1 MRSKEFFNQVLTIV
15 VLGAALVMTGCSG
28 DEGKE
33 SIPVSFLTLSET
45 EIELEAGDIHVLE
58 CIVSPYNADNQR
70 IIWSTSDKSVATVK
84 DGVVTAV
91 KAGNAIV
98 TAMAD
103 DNGKTAKCTVT
114 VTGDGGNAGGNNNDG
129 GEESD
134 IDMDSA
140 VNLSWSGTANCY
152 IVSKTGVYKFKS
164 VKGNGN
170 TSVGAV
176 SKVEVL
182 WETFGTSV
190 SPEPGELVSAVSFRD
205 GYIVF
210 QCHKIFYEG
219 NAVVAAKDAAG
230 NILWSWHL
238 WFTDLPQSQT
248 YYNNAGIV
256 MDRNLGATSATPG
269 EVGAIGLLYQWG
281 RKDPFLGSSSISTA
295 SKAASTLEWP
305 SAVRSNSEYGTID
318 YATAH
323 PTTFI
328 SGNFSNYDWYYTGSE
343 STDNTRW
350 TTSDKA
356 KSIYDPCPAGWRVPD
371 GGKNGIWSKAVGA
384 TSFNWEF
391 DDSNLGMDF
400 LGKLGT
406 LSIWYPASGHMN
418 GGALEGVGQHGLY
431 WSSNN
436 PSGQYEYEANSF
448 VFGPVLKF
456 GIVYYDINDGQPT
469 SASFDRDYGF
479 SVRCSRE

>member
-1 MRSKEFFNQVLTIV
+1 MKSTNFFNRVLA
-15 VLGAALVMTGCSG
+15 VLVLCICFLMASCGV
-28 DEGKE
+28 EIE
-33 SIPVSFLTLSET
+33 HVHVSFLTLSDT
-45 EIELEAGDIHVLE
+45 EVELEAGDIHVLE
-58 CIVSPYNADNQR
+58 CTVSPYNADNQR
-70 IIWSTSDKSVATVK
+70 IIWSSSDKSVATVK

-91 KAGNAIV
+91 KAGNAII
-98 TAMAD
+98 TAMSD
-103 DNGKTAKCTVT
+103 DNGKTATCVVKVT
-114 VTGDGGNAGGNNNDG
+114 DKGGNNGG
-129 GEESD
+129 GEPG
-134 IDMDSA
+134 IDMASA
-140 VNLSWSGTANCY
+140 VNLSSAGTANCY
-152 IVSKTGVYKFKS
+152 IVSETGLYKFKA
-164 VKGNGN
+164 VKGNSD

-176 SKVEVL
+176 SSVEVL
-182 WETFGTSV
+182 WESFGTSV
-190 SPEPGELVSAVSFRD
+190 APESGELVSAVYFQDS
-205 GYIVF
+205 YIAF

-238 WFTDLPQSQT
+238 WFTDAPQSQT

-305 SAVRSNSEYGTID
+305 SAVSSNSEYGTID

-328 SGNFSNYDWYYTGSE
+328 SRNFSNYDWYYTGSK

-371 GGKNGIWSKAVGA
+371 GGSNGIWSKAAGA
-384 TSFNWEF
+384 DTFNWEF

-406 LSIWYPASGHMN
+406 LSIWYPASGHIY
-418 GGALEGVGQHGLY
+418 GGALEGVGQHGVY
-431 WSSNN
+431 WSSND
-436 PSGQYEYEANSF
+436 PSRQDEYEAPSF
-448 VFGPVLKF
+448 VFAPGSSLKF
-456 GIVYYDINDGQPT
+456 GGTNHHFTDGTPT
-469 SASFDRDYGF
+469 DAYLCRSLGF

>member
-1 MRSKEFFNQVLTIV
+1 MKSTILFNQVLTIV
-15 VLGAALVMTGCSG
+15 VLGAALVMAGCSG

-45 EIELEAGDIHVLE
+45 EIELEVGDIHVLE

-70 IIWSTSDKSVATVK
+70 IIWSTSHKSVATVK

-219 NAVVAAKDAAG
+219 NAVVAAKDADG

-238 WFTDLPQSQT
+238 WFTDAPQSQR
-248 YYNNAGIV
+248 YNDAGTM
-256 MDRNLGATSATPG
+256 MDRNLGATSAEPG
-269 EVGAIGLLYQWG
+269 AVGALGLLYQWG
-281 RKDPFLGSSSISTA
+281 RKDPFLGSSSIRSNTTAKSTIA
-295 SKAASTLEWP
+295 WP
-305 SAVRSNSEYGTID
+305 SAVSSDSSNGTIA
-318 YATAH
+318 YATAN

-328 SGNFSNYDWYYTGSE
+328 KYNSNNHDWYYTGSS

-350 TTSDKA
+350 TTSDKT
-356 KSIYDPCPAGWRVPD
+356 KSIYDPCPSGWRVPD
-371 GGKNGIWSKAVGA
+371 GGDNGIWSKAG
-384 TSFNWEF
+384 F
-391 DDSNLGMDF
+391 DDTTYD
-400 LGKLGT
+400 GT
-406 LSIWYPASGHMN
+406 NEGISFSISSPLKTWYPASGSRSDYD
-418 GGALEGVGQHGLY
+418 GSLGYVGDLGRY
-431 WSSNN
+431 WSASPDDYYACNLYFNYFGSVYPSNSYYRA
-436 PSGQYEYEANSF
+436 SGQ
-448 VFGPVLKF
+448 
-456 GIVYYDINDGQPT
+456 
-469 SASFDRDYGF
+469 
-479 SVRCSRE
+479 SVRCLQE

>member
-238 WFTDLPQSQT
+238 WFTDAPQSQR
-248 YYNNAGIV
+248 YNDAGTM
-256 MDRNLGATSATPG
+256 MDRNLGATSAEPG
-269 EVGAIGLLYQWG
+269 AVGALGLLYQWG
-281 RKDPFLGSSSISTA
+281 RKDPFLGFSM
-295 SKAASTLEWP
+295 ASTLEWP
-305 SAVRSNSEYGTID
+305 SEVNSNFEYGTID

-328 SGNFSNYDWYYTGSE
+328 LCNSANYDWYYTGST
-343 STDNTRW
+343 STDDIRW
-350 TTSDKA
+350 TESKSK
-356 KSIYDPCPAGWRVPD
+356 KSIYDPCPEGWRVPD
-371 GGKNGIWSKAVGA
+371 GGVNGIWSKAFG
-384 TSFNWEF
+384 TSLQFDFEF
-391 DDSNLGMDF
+391 DQTNYGMDF
-400 LGKLGT
+400 GNG
-406 LSIWYPASGHMN
+406 LSVWYPASGSRSSLVGSLSDVGS
-418 GGALEGVGQHGLY
+418 GGFFWSATPGGNYSYYAHGLY
-431 WSSNN
+431 FNDDGKVF
-436 PSGQYEYEANSF
+436 PSFY
-448 VFGPVLKF
+448 
-456 GIVYYDINDGQPT
+456 
-469 SASFDRDYGF
+469 FDRAYGY